1 MSRDRRQDDART
13 VAMYVAPVPN
23 ALLVSVPDANLLFT
37 HGSDDPE
44 GLDAIVR
51 TAAAALRGVAEEQ
64 VRIETHQPA
73 DALSSD
79 MLAEVVGD
87 VTRIGAGDEMYTSEQ
102 ALALCML
109 MTTQH
114 LGIPPIERPPAPPR
128 VVRPARLHLT
138 AIPPELD
145 EPDAEGLAR

>member
-13 VAMYVAPVPN
+13 IAMYVAPVPN
-23 ALLVSVPDANLLFT
+23 ALLVSVPDASLMFT
-37 HGSDDPE
+37 HASDDPV

-51 TAAAALRGVAEEQ
+51 TAAANLRGVAEEQ
-64 VRIETHQPA
+64 LRIETHHPA
-73 DALSSD
+73 DVLTSD
-79 MLAEVVGD
+79 VLAGVIGD
-87 VTRIGAGDEMYTSEQ
+87 VTRIGAEDDIYSSEQ

-128 VVRPARLHLT
+128 VVRPARLRLAAT
-138 AIPPELD
+138 PPELD
-145 EPDAEGLAR
+145 ETDAEGLAQ